1 MVLKNTPLY
10 LYKDIKNTL
19 ANAGEVRVR
28 SLVQEDPLE
37 EDMVT
42 YSSILAERI
51 PWTEDP
57 GRLWSIRSQ
66 WLQKKAKACPFED
79 MHIPLAFAS
88 IIINTH
94 QRH

>member
-57 GRLWSIRSQ
+57 GRLWSIQLQ
-66 WLQKKAKACPFED
+66 WLQKTAKACPFED